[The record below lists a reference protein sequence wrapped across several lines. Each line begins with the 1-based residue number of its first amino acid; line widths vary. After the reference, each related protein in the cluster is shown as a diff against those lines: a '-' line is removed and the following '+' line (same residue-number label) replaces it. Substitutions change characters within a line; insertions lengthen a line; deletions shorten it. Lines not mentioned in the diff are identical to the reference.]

1 VRPVPAVIDS
11 GVPADPRKFGGCAL
25 GRSVPQD
32 AVDARHARGSAVG
45 ANALEGEKRNK
56 NLLSMFHVD
65 LFLSVAIVPLNEL

>member
-1 VRPVPAVIDS
+1 MPAVIDS
-11 GVPADPRKFGGCAL
+11 GVSADPREFGGCPL
-25 GRSVPQD
+25 GRAVPQD

-45 ANALEGEKRNK
+45 ANAFERENRNK